1 MRELRDYS
9 PGLLEQAPTTETHK
23 HWGQEVYIADSPE
36 LQRRLSLDYA
46 RMNEHLCLKVFKTS
60 GEKWGGVA
68 TEHVIKVQNLFAF
81 YGLAPRVYELVTVNR
96 QRAMVTEYA
105 TGEGKPDHKAIESL
119 IRHYRIGL
127 KGKPGN
133 AIDNAVEYSRLP
145 FKWIGDKFVDWG
157 RFHFTDPTWYQAR
170 LVKKL
175 RRRNKGG
182 KRVSY
187 QPVPELNVPGQRN
200 HAHRM
205 RKMRLD
211 EIDFH
216 GKTVLDIGCNTGAFC
231 REALRRGANR
241 VVGID
246 HRHAKMWYTVN
257 NWLGYH
263 NLDILQLTLP
273 EERGAIEA
281 VTGLAHFDIVFA
293 LAIAQHMEGGY
304 QKWIADLTDEV
315 LFFEGNWHEP
325 EETYRETLESQ
336 FGEVELTGYIKDE
349 DVRCMFRCWKDKNPT
364 YVRLG
369 KSPRARRASAVQRG
383 MTAYGRVMLKPD
395 ELRYLYDLA
404 TVAPNG
410 DAVEVGL
417 LDGSSLICWE
427 IARRGRGVNY
437 GVDIDVTDTARRN
450 VSRYQAGVQ
459 LIQRDSAEFGSQ
471 RQDDAGLAFVFID
484 ADHTKTG
491 IPRDIAAYAPAI
503 MPGGIIAFHDYDADE
518 DKRGK
523 GYVVKRTVD
532 AWQKKAQ
539 WEPLGVVGRVAAFRK
554 PGGVA

>member
-1 MRELRDYS
+1 MRELTY
-9 PGLLEQAPTTETHK
+9 PPELLEQAPTTDTHK
-23 HWGQEVYIADSPE
+23 HYGQEVYIADSLE

-46 RMNEHLCLKVFKTS
+46 RLNEHLCLKVFKTD
-60 GEKWGGVA
+60 GKRWGGVD

-81 YGLAPRVYELVTVNR
+81 HGLAPRVYDLVTVNGK
-96 QRAMVTEYA
+96 RAMVTEYA
-105 TGEGKPDHKAIESL
+105 EGSGTPDYKAMASL
-119 IRHYRIGL
+119 LKHYRIGL

-133 AIDNAVEYSRLP
+133 PLDNAVEYSRLA
-145 FKWIGDKFVDWG
+145 FKWIGGRFVDWG
-157 RFHFTDPTWYQAR
+157 RYHFTDPTWYQAR

-175 RRRNKGG
+175 RRRNKDG
-182 KRVSY
+182 KMVSY

-200 HAHRM
+200 HAHRL

-211 EIDFH
+211 EIDFR

-231 REALRRGANR
+231 REALRRGASR
-241 VVGID
+241 IVGVD

-257 NWLGYH
+257 SWLGYH

-281 VTGLAHFDIVFA
+281 VTGLATFDIVFA
-293 LAIAQHMEGGY
+293 LAIAQHMDGGY
-304 QKWIADLTDEV
+304 QEWIANLTDEV

-349 DVRCMFRCWKDKNPT
+349 DVRCMFRCWKDKNTT
-364 YVRLG
+364 YVSLG
-369 KSPRARRASAVQRG
+369 RGPNARRASAIERG
-383 MTAYGRVMLKPD
+383 RTAYGRVMLTAV
-395 ELRYLYDLA
+395 ELEYLYTLA
-404 TVAPNG
+404 SMAPNG
-410 DAVEVGL
+410 DAVEAGI
-417 LDGSSLICWE
+417 LDGSSLVCWE
-427 IARRGRGVNY
+427 VARRGRGLSY
-437 GVDIDVTDTARRN
+437 GVDINVTDTARRN
-450 VSRYQAGVQ
+450 VSRYQAGIQ
-459 LIQRDSAEFGSQ
+459 LIQRDSVEFGNQ
-471 RQDDAGLAFVFID
+471 CQDGAGLAFCFID

-503 MPGGIIAFHDYDADE
+503 KPGGILAFHDYDPDE

-523 GYVVKRTVD
+523 GYVVKKTVD

-539 WEPLGVVGRVAAFRK
+539 WKPLGVIGRVAAFRR
-554 PGGVA
+554 PGGGA